1 MFTQDSEIDRWEARG
16 FFDGYF
22 DSVAAYGPPLWET
35 VLLCEPD
42 LFDVF
47 SDMPVRY
54 YQEG

>member
-22 DSVAAYGPPLWET
+22 DSVAAYGLPLWET

-47 SDMPVRY
+47 SDIPVRY